1 MIHALRAQRSVDPA
15 RLRRVWHAHPM
26 PIDSQRVQAI
36 LFDIDGTLRDTD
48 DEVVVKLV
56 SVTKRVLGTE
66 RATRV
71 MRRLVMLAES
81 PTQAVLGIADRLNL
95 DGPLNRL
102 IDYLAPHGPT
112 RAIPGVV
119 DMVAELRGQYR
130 LGVVS
135 AGPKRAVERFLTEHN
150 LREAMEFVAV
160 GGSYRRT
167 KPHPMPILEAA
178 QALGVPVESV
188 LMVGDTTVD
197 IKAGNAAGAQTFG
210 VTSGFGRRRDLT
222 REHADDIADS
232 AAILPRVLGHVGGVA
247 PAPH

>member
-1 MIHALRAQRSVDPA
+1 
-15 RLRRVWHAHPM
+15 M

-48 DEVVVKLV
+48 DEVVFKLV
-56 SVTKRVLGTE
+56 SLTKGVLGTE
-66 RATRV
+66 RATRL
-71 MRRLVMLAES
+71 MRRAVMLAES
-81 PTQAVLGIADRLNL
+81 PTQTVLGLADRLNL

-119 DMVAELRGQYR
+119 DMVGELRGRYR

-135 AGPKRAVERFLTEHN
+135 AGPKRAVERFLDEHR
-150 LREAMEFVAV
+150 LRDAMEFIAV
-160 GGSYRRT
+160 GGTFRRT
-167 KPHPMPILEAA
+167 KPHPMPIIEAA
-178 QALGVPVESV
+178 RALGVPVESV

-197 IKAGNAAGAQTFG
+197 MKAGRAAGAQTFG

-222 REHADDIADS
+222 REHAGDIADS
-232 AAILPRVLGHVGGVA
+232 AAILPRVLGHVGGVE
-247 PAPH
+247 PT